1 MSVSVA
7 MFVCFSSRRR
17 HTRCALVTGVQTC
30 ALPIW
35 WRYLENAPA
44 TIDVKSIYEEY
55 FVRARAFHGWF
66 RGTLEADPPLELQ
79 DFERCLKAN
88 SDLAAR
94 TAWKALLGNWLNWDK
109 PPNPYDHL
117 PRMLTAEQL
126 DEVMCLPRKSEQQVD
141 RIIAFLD
148 NGACDDELRQG
159 AYELFRRAP
168 D

>member
-1 MSVSVA
+1 M
-7 MFVCFSSRRR
+7 
-17 HTRCALVTGVQTC
+17 
-30 ALPIW
+30 
-35 WRYLENAPA
+35 
-44 TIDVKSIYEEY
+44 
-55 FVRARAFHGWF
+55 
-66 RGTLEADPPLELQ
+66 
-79 DFERCLKAN
+79 
-88 SDLAAR
+88 AAR

-168 D
+168 DYSRKKRSEERRGGKEWGSTFRFWWSPCQ